1 MSPLMHFPNQ
11 FLDWDF
17 LTVNRL
23 LYKIKVLKAFQD
35 KKGQKILQVHHFRCY
50 FLQLAAKKKNTENGA
65 LGKFFGP
72 SYFVTAL
79 EFSILYDFQIVNLLF
94 VIQFSNFS
102 QLS

>member
-1 MSPLMHFPNQ
+1 MGPLMHFPNQ

-50 FLQLAAKKKNTENGA
+50 FLQLAAKKKTRKTVHLENFLA
-65 LGKFFGP
+65 L
-72 SYFVTAL
+72 L
-79 EFSILYDFQIVNLLF
+79 IL
-94 VIQFSNFS
+94 
-102 QLS
+102 